1 MTRWVGLLLAVVV
14 LWANALTASAET
26 ALIADEVI
34 YDLDGDRL
42 VATGNVEIL
51 YDGQVLVANEVIYDN
66 VAGTVTAI
74 GPLRLADPGN
84 ATLVADVAEL
94 NPETRAA
101 LIQGARLVLAQNF
114 EFAALEATS
123 TEAGDLQ
130 LYRTVGSS
138 CKVCAANPV
147 PLWLVR
153 AERIVRNAEDERI
166 YVRHAFFDV
175 AGVTIAYFPYFS
187 FPDPDVDRATGLLR
201 PEFRN
206 SDLFGPG
213 IRLPYFVVINNQSD
227 ITITPFLTSLGAN
240 IVEGEYRQV
249 FRGGRVTVNGAIGQ
263 ERLSGQPQTRGF
275 LEVTARHRL
284 PRGFRLD
291 ADLAWAAD
299 RGFLSTYGYDT
310 TDRLD
315 STISVTRQRA
325 TERTAISVAAFQS
338 LRTGDD
344 QRTIPF
350 VLPEFTH
357 RQYWDDDF
365 FGGRIDLSASGSTI
379 IRLTGRDVA
388 KLQAGGEWSRREIL
402 PGGVVARVFGR
413 GDAAL
418 YWTRDDP
425 TIPKD
430 PLFVSAPSFGAELR
444 WPLAQRT
451 KTSTRIL
458 EPVAQVIYTNLG
470 GDWAIAPNEDSQ
482 LTEFDAANLFSLNR
496 FPGTDRRDDG
506 LRLNLGGSFQWL
518 GDSGRQATLTLGQV
532 FRAEQTSGF
541 GIGTGLNGLTSNIV
555 AAAIVDLPPYLRLS
569 NQTLFDEQLDF
580 FRNDVQARVAYKDGS
595 VAVSYVYF
603 DPDPSSGLTQRHEFS
618 LNGGYQM
625 TPNWRLSANWR
636 RDLQTGRNVTA
647 GAGLEFANEC
657 IKAEI
662 SASRRFTKSS
672 NVPSSTEYG
681 FAIGFVGLGIAP
693 EDGGPRSACIQ

>member
-1 MTRWVGLLLAVVV
+1 MGRGLFLAILSGLLWV
-14 LWANALTASAET
+14 SAACAQTQT
-26 ALIADEVI
+26 ALIADMVE

-51 YDGQVLVANEVIYDN
+51 YDGQVLVANKVTYDN
-66 VAGTVTAI
+66 ITGNVIAE
-74 GPLRLADPGN
+74 GPLRIADPGN
-84 ATLVADVAEL
+84 ATLVAEVAEL
-94 NPETRAA
+94 TPDTQTA
-101 LIQGARLVLAQNF
+101 LVQGARLVLAQSF
-114 EFAALEATS
+114 EFAALEAS
-123 TEAGDLQ
+123 SNEANDLQ

-138 CKVCAANPV
+138 CKVCAQSPV

-153 AERIVRNAEDERI
+153 ADRIVRNAENERI
-166 YVRHAFFDV
+166 YVRNAFFDV
-175 AGVTIAYFPYFS
+175 GGVTVAYFPYFS
-187 FPDPDVDRATGLLR
+187 FPDPDVGRATGLLR

-213 IRLPYFVVINNQSD
+213 VRLPYFVVINDHSD
-227 ITITPFLTSLGAN
+227 ISITPFLTSLGAN

-263 ERLSGQPQTRGF
+263 ERLRGQPQTRGF
-275 LEVTARHRL
+275 VKLAGRHQL
-284 PRGFRLD
+284 PYGFRLNV
-291 ADLAWAAD
+291 DLAWASD
-299 RGFLSTYGYDT
+299 NGFMSTYGYDT

-315 STISVTRQRA
+315 STISVSRQRA
-325 TERTAISVAAFQS
+325 TQRTEISLAAFRS

-350 VLPEFTH
+350 VLPEFSH
-357 RQYWDDDF
+357 RRYWDDDF

-379 IRLTGRDVA
+379 IRLTGRDVS
-388 KLQAGGEWSRREIL
+388 KVLAGGEWSRREIL

-413 GDAAL
+413 GDAAI
-418 YWTRDDP
+418 YWTADDP
-425 TIPKD
+425 AVTKN
-430 PLFVSAPSFGAELR
+430 PLFVSAPSIGAEIR
-444 WPLAQRT
+444 WPLAHRSE
-451 KTSTRIL
+451 TSTRIF
-458 EPVAQVIYTNLG
+458 EPVAQVIYTDLG
-470 GDWAIAPNEDSQ
+470 GDWASVPNEDSQ

-496 FPGTDRRDDG
+496 FPGSDRRDDG

-518 GDSGRQATLTLGQV
+518 ADGGRQATLTLGQV
-532 FRAEQTSGF
+532 FRSDPTSGF

-555 AAAIVDLPPYLRLS
+555 AAAIVDLPPNLRLS
-569 NQTLFDEQLDF
+569 NQTLFDEKLDF
-580 FRNDVQARVAYKDGS
+580 FRNDVQARVTYKDATMS
-595 VAVSYVYF
+595 ASYVYF

-625 TPNWRLSANWR
+625 APNWRLAANWR

-657 IKAEI
+657 VKAEI

-693 EDGGPRSACIQ
+693 DDAGPRSACIQ